1 MDKETGKERNLP
13 KMSKQYIPEQMKLQ
27 QNLMFY
33 SVNREVK
40 RKIMVKEV
48 EQCLLQVTIQTKRKY

>member
-1 MDKETGKERNLP
+1 
-13 KMSKQYIPEQMKLQ
+13 MSKQYIPEQMKLQ

-48 EQCLLQVTIQTKRKY
+48 EQCLLQVTIQTKRKYWKKNVLIEFI